1 MAESLRRRSTLAPA
15 ERAAVDECGTIES
28 SDSEALKRTPC
39 RTRVGVSG
47 RTGSLAKR
55 PSFPFETCDLTCG
68 RKITAKESVIPKSL

>member
-47 RTGSLAKR
+47 GPALWRNGRVS
-55 PSFPFETCDLTCG
+55 PSKPAISHAGE
-68 RKITAKESVIPKSL
+68 KSPQENR